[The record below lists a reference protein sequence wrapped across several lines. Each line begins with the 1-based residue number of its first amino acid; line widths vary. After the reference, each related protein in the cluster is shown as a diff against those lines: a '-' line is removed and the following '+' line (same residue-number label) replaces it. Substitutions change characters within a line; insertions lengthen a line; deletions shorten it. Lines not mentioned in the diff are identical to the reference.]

1 MKSNFLNFV
10 FVVLTSIVFAQNATL
25 SPYSYYGFGQ
35 PIQSR
40 TAENNAMGGVT
51 SYADS
56 TQFSLENPA
65 TLGKLE
71 FIQYRIGA
79 RYSTAQL
86 QSSETLANTS
96 AASLNYLALSVP
108 TNKFAFSFGLKPR
121 SSVGYRISASET
133 VDGLEQQ
140 SFYDGKGGVSSTF
153 LAVAV
158 NPFEGLSLGA
168 VANYNFGFT
177 EKSLTQGITGIQLNT
192 ELATRSELSGI
203 HYTFGMHYNKIL
215 FSSYELHLTATYTPS
230 TTLESI
236 NTRTISTITS
246 QGVFGTQQDINLGE
260 LATTSNKLPSE
271 TSLGFGLGKPQQWYA
286 GASFTNTNG
295 GLTNPLET
303 SAEVAFVSSSR
314 VSVGGFYIPKY
325 NSFTRYLERVVYR
338 IGARWENTGIELK
351 NQPIED
357 FGITFGIGLPMGLLS
372 KINIGVE
379 IGQLGTLDA
388 GLIKENYTNINLG
401 FSLSDVW
408 FIKRKYD

>member
-10 FVVLTSIVFAQNATL
+10 FVAITSIVFAQNATL

-35 PIQSR
+35 PIQSK

-71 FIQYRIGA
+71 FVQYRVGA
-79 RYSTAQL
+79 RYSATQL
-86 QSSETLANTS
+86 QSSETTANTS

-121 SSVGYRISASET
+121 SSVGYRISDT
-133 VDGLEQQ
+133 KTIDGLEQQ
-140 SFYDGKGGVSSTF
+140 TFYDGTGGVNTTF
-153 LAVAV
+153 LGVAV
-158 NPFEGLSLGA
+158 NPIKGLSIGA
-168 VANYNFGFT
+168 VVNYNFGFT
-177 EKSLTQGITGIQLNT
+177 EKSLTQGISGIQLNT
-192 ELATRSELSGI
+192 EIATKSELSGI
-203 HYTFGMHYNKIL
+203 QYIFGLHYNKQV
-215 FSSYELHLTATYTPS
+215 FSSYMLHLSATYAPS
-230 TTLESI
+230 TSLESI
-236 NTRTISTITS
+236 NGRTISTINA
-246 QGVFGTQQDINLGE
+246 QGVFGTRQDIDLGD

-271 TSLGFGLGKPQQWYA
+271 NTIGLGLGKPQHWYV
-286 GASFTNTNG
+286 GASFANTNG
-295 GLTNPLET
+295 GITNPLET
-303 SAEVAFVSSSR
+303 REDVAYVSSSR
-314 VSVGGFYIPKY
+314 LSFGGFYIPKY
-325 NSFTRYLERVVYR
+325 NSFTRYLDRVVYR
-338 IGARWENTGIELK
+338 IGARLENIGIELK
-351 NQPIED
+351 NQPIKD

-379 IGQLGTLDA
+379 IGQLGTLDN